1 MNTFVKANMNE
12 MFQGTLEPLKI
23 CRQRK
28 IFRGKKVTNVVNVET
43 AANLLIPGL
52 PASINF
58 LGFHVKANNH

>member
-1 MNTFVKANMNE
+1 MNE
-12 MFQGTLEPLKI
+12 MFQGTLQPLKK
-23 CRQRK
+23 CMQRE
-28 IFRGKKVTNVVNVET
+28 IFREKKVTKVVNVET

>member
-1 MNTFVKANMNE
+1 MNE
-12 MFQGTLEPLKI
+12 MFQGTLQPLKN
-23 CRQRK
+23 RQRK
-28 IFRGKKVTNVVNVET
+28 IFREKKVTNVVNVET

>member
-1 MNTFVKANMNE
+1 MNTIMKGMNVLSWNPSTPKS
-12 MFQGTLEPLKI
+12 QI
-23 CRQRK
+23 SAQ
-28 IFRGKKVTNVVNVET
+28 KKVTNVVSNLEA